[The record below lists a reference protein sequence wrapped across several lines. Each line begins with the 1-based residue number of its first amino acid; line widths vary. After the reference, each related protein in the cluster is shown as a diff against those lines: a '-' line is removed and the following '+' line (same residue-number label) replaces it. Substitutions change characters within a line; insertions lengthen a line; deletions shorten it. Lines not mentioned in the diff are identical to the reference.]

1 MEASAGQDLTVI
13 VQTQSTAWRWNI
25 GITQVRGML
34 QSGQGYAAV
43 RAGVCCRPVRGML
56 KSGQGYAAIRPGVW
70 CSQVRGMMRASRGKS
85 CSFISFVIQ

>member
-1 MEASAGQDLTVI
+1 MEVSAGQDLTVI

-43 RAGVCCRPVRGML
+43 RARVCCCQGRGML
-56 KSGQGYAAIRPGVW
+56 QSGQGYAAVRSGVC
-70 CSQVRGMMRASRGKS
+70 CSQGRGYAAVRAGVC
-85 CSFISFVIQ
+85 CS